1 MQVWIDVI
9 VFRRVRAL
17 FRMILSFRN
26 QRFIHVA
33 VRLLCDGA
41 IGGDAHVAVVRL
53 KSAAIRA
60 LDGISGILDSL
71 AGSTRVRR
79 VLLSGRVL
87 RGERVGGKDWHD
99 ELL

>member
-1 MQVWIDVI
+1 MNDQIRWLASRD
-9 VFRRVRAL
+9 ADL
-17 FRMILSFRN
+17 
-26 QRFIHVA
+26 A
-33 VRLLCDGA
+33 DG
-41 IGGDAHVAVVRL
+41 L
-53 KSAAIRA
+53 AAIRA